1 MKIFEWFYRV
11 LVSDIDYTV
20 KLSEVINCWVINIL
34 IVCITYKTYKNS
46 FKKEAI
52 LIAQLSYYDDDF
64 NNDNLYLEIY
74 NHGND
79 VAKNIVLSYYEDSFV
94 NINNSI
100 FDNNLGFIKPNTSKK
115 IHVGYSYHDEISIF
129 GKKFLKKDLIDKEI
143 KFNIKYNKSESKDFT
158 LNTSFLSSL
167 KSVYISTEKEDNNSK
182 RLREINKTLEKINK
196 NIKTHQD

>member
-1 MKIFEWFYRV
+1 MKIYEWLYRA
-11 LVSDIDYTV
+11 LVTNIDYTIQI
-20 KLSEVINCWVINIL
+20 SEL
-34 IVCITYKTYKNS
+34 IYYWIISIALLYIAYKTYKNS

-79 VAKNIVLSYYEDSFV
+79 VAKNIVLSYYDDNFV
-94 NINNSI
+94 NVNNSI
-100 FDNNLGFIKPNTSKK
+100 FNNNLGFIKPNTSKK
-115 IHVGYSYHDEISIF
+115 IHVGYSYNKQISIF
-129 GKKFLKKDLIDKEI
+129 GKEFLKQDLIDKEI

-167 KSVYISTEKEDNNSK
+167 KSIYISTEKEDNTSK
-182 RLREINKTLEKINK
+182 KLKEINKTLQEINK
-196 NIKTHQD
+196 NIKIDQD